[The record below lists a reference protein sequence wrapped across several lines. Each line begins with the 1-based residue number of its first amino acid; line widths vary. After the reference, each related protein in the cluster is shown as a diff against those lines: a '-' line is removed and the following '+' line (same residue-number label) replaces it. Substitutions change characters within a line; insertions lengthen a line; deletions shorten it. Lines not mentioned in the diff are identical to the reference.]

1 MIIKKAEY
9 IISGTKAVHIP
20 NLGYPEFVFVGRSN
34 VGKSSFINALTNRK
48 NMAYTSS
55 KPGKTITLNFYNLND
70 QYLLVDVPGYGYAQR
85 LVHDRLSYGNM
96 IEDYLKGSKHLAMCF
111 LIVDARHD
119 PTKDDILMY
128 EYLKHFQL
136 NVLVIATKV
145 DKVSKNSLTKSK
157 KQIMKSLQIENSD
170 DVIFV
175 SSETKQGIEEVHNRM
190 ESFIDVEK

>member
-9 IISGTKAVHIP
+9 IISGTKAAHIP

-96 IEDYLKGSKHLAMCF
+96 IEDYLEGSKHLAMCF

>member
-9 IISGTKAVHIP
+9 IISGTKAAHIP

-85 LVHDRLSYGNM
+85 LVHDRLSYGKM
-96 IEDYLKGSKHLAMCF
+96 IEDYLEGSKHLAMCF